1 MYPWEEAR
9 QHLPAGVAAGLA
21 VTPTGGEVLYI
32 EAQLLPG
39 GKGLALTGQ
48 LGEVMRESAEIA
60 RDLLWAEAS
69 QLDIDVKTFE
79 SNGMHVHVPAGA
91 IPKDGPSA
99 GIALATAIASL
110 LTHKPVRSD
119 TAMTGEI
126 TLAGLVLPV
135 GGIKEKVLAARRA
148 GLQRVIIPKANA
160 KDLRKLPEAVRDA
173 MTFILVERF
182 VEVIHHAI
190 SDLALVYTTTTM
202 DR

>member
-9 QHLPAGVAAGLA
+9 QNLPAGVAAGLA

-110 LTHKPVRSD
+110 AD
-119 TAMTGEI
+119 AQ
-126 TLAGLVLPV
+126 
-135 GGIKEKVLAARRA
+135 AR
-148 GLQRVIIPKANA
+148 
-160 KDLRKLPEAVRDA
+160 
-173 MTFILVERF
+173 TF
-182 VEVIHHAI
+182 
-190 SDLALVYTTTTM
+190 
-202 DR
+202 